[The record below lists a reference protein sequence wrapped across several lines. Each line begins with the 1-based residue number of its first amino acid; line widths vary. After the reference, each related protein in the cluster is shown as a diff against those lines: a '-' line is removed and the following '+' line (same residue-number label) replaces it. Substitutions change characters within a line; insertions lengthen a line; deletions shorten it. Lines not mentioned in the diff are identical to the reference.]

1 MYNIYI
7 TIARVCGCFVR
18 VFEKRASPKPSPKG
32 KGCERANT
40 PVRPYVC
47 VVCRGRPVCLPE
59 FCGCVV
65 RGCVGRT
72 HRFTPT
78 RALCRDT
85 ACRVRVAL
93 LRL

>member
-7 TIARVCGCFVR
+7 TIARGNGCFVR

-32 KGCERANT
+32 TGCVRANT

-47 VVCRGRPVCLPE
+47 A
-59 FCGCVV
+59 
-65 RGCVGRT
+65 VG
-72 HRFTPT
+72 
-78 RALCRDT
+78 RDT